1 MSAALYTG
9 GQAFGAG
16 LRYARLTDAALLETL
31 QTYKRRV
38 AGTYR
43 ALPPSRL
50 GEIAAAPMW
59 VTRKIDGETWFLARQ
74 PGGPVVLASPTGRV
88 LAGDLPVLRQAAALP
103 EGSIVAG
110 ELHARVE
117 GRRERVGDLAAA
129 LSADGAQAG
138 EGIAFTAFDGVQLAG
153 QPLPIAYDERLQAM
167 TACLP
172 AASHLR
178 VIEALALNT
187 GLEVFQHF
195 ESQVLP
201 VGGEGLVVRHAS
213 GIVYK
218 VKPEI
223 TLDTVVVGYTVKADQ
238 PQACRSLLLALMRPD
253 GPFVI
258 VGACGNLGDDAQRRD
273 WFTRLQPLNVAT
285 AFRRASD
292 SGGLYQ
298 FVQPRWVAE
307 FTVTDLQG
315 ELSDGK
321 VPMTQVARF
330 GDGGWTLAGSAAS
343 PSLIH
348 PVFKRLREDKGAD
361 ATGVRHAQLQEY
373 LPARPD
379 TPAGAGGALPAS
391 TVLRR
396 EVWTKT
402 TKGQLAVRKL
412 LVWKTN
418 KPEVSDR
425 HPAYVVHWTDY
436 SAGRAEPL
444 DREVRPAPDEATAM
458 QIAQDM
464 IDANIKIG
472 WEKVG
477 L

>member
-1 MSAALYTG
+1 MSAAPHTG
-9 GQAFGAG
+9 GQPFGAG
-16 LRYARLTDAALLETL
+16 LRDACLSDTGLLETL

-43 ALPPSRL
+43 ALPPARL
-50 GEIAAAPMW
+50 GEVSAAPMW
-59 VTRKIDGETWFLARQ
+59 VTRKIDGETWFLVRQ
-74 PGGPVVLASPTGRV
+74 SGHLFLASPAGRV
-88 LAGDLPVLRQAAALP
+88 LAGDLPVLRQAANLP

-110 ELHARVE
+110 ELHALVKD
-117 GRRERVGDLAAA
+117 RRERVGDLAAA
-129 LSADGAQAG
+129 LAAQGPQAG
-138 EGIAFTAFDGVQLAG
+138 DGIAFTAFDGVQLGG
-153 QPLPIAYDERLQAM
+153 QPLPIAYDDKLKALG
-167 TACLP
+167 ACLP
-172 AASHLR
+172 AASHLK
-178 VIEALALNT
+178 VIEALAMNT

-201 VGGEGLVVRHAS
+201 AGAEGLVVRHAS

-223 TLDTVVVGYTVKADQ
+223 TLDALVIGYTVKADQ

-253 GPFVI
+253 GAYVI
-258 VGACGNLGDDAQRRD
+258 AGACGNLGDDDARRA
-273 WFTRLQPLNVAT
+273 WFTRLQPLQA
-285 AFRRASD
+285 ASGIRRASD

-298 FVQPRWVAE
+298 FVRPQVVAE

-321 VPMTQVARF
+321 VPMAQTAVFSEA
-330 GDGGWTLAGSAAS
+330 GWTLQGAVPS

-348 PVFKRLREDKGAD
+348 PVFKRLREDKQPD
-361 ATGVRHAQLQEY
+361 ATGVRLAQLQEY
-373 LPARPD
+373 LPASPQGA
-379 TPAGAGGALPAS
+379 PAAGASLPAS

-418 KPEVSDR
+418 KSDVSDR
-425 HPAYVVHWTDY
+425 YPAYVVHWTDY

-444 DREVRPAPDEATAM
+444 DREVRPAPDEASAM
-458 QIAQDM
+458 QIAQGL
-464 IDANIKIG
+464 IDDNIKKG